1 MHRNAS
7 LGEGVT
13 MKYLGKFLS
22 TTAILLGLFGPA
34 PVANADPG
42 RFMDMKAAVK
52 APIGHRQFCRD
63 NSWACKN
70 ERYEPVVVK
79 LTETRWN
86 ELIAINAEVNR
97 RVRPMTDSDLF
108 GKEEYWTY
116 PVDGYGD
123 CEEYV
128 LEKQRVLI
136 EAGWPKSALLITVAK
151 DIQNGGHAVLTVR
164 TDHGDMILDNQIEAV
179 LPWYSTPY
187 RYIKRQSAS
196 SPVKWTGISDTRVTT
211 VSSISN

>member
-1 MHRNAS
+1 MAAATS
-7 LGEGVT
+7 VQAG
-13 MKYLGKFLS
+13 
-22 TTAILLGLFGPA
+22 
-34 PVANADPG
+34 PG
-42 RFMDMKAAVK
+42 RFMEMNAVVK
-52 APIGHRQFCRD
+52 APIGHKQFCRD
-63 NSWACKN
+63 NGWACPD
-70 ERYEPVVVK
+70 ERYEPVVVR
-79 LTETRWN
+79 LDEARWN

-97 RVRPMTDSDLF
+97 RIRPMTDEDLF
-108 GKEEYWTY
+108 GKVEYWTY

-151 DIQNGGHAVLTVR
+151 DTQNAGHAVLTVR

-187 RYIKRQSAS
+187 RYIKRQSAR
-196 SPVKWTGISDTRVTT
+196 SPLAWTGISDTRVTT
-211 VSSISN
+211 VSSVSK

>member
-1 MHRNAS
+1 MKLLHRTVLAS
-7 LGEGVT
+7 AMLLSCTVLG
-13 MKYLGKFLS
+13 S
-22 TTAILLGLFGPA
+22 
-34 PVANADPG
+34 VAQADPG
-42 RFMDMKAAVK
+42 RFMDMRTVVK
-52 APIGHRQFCRD
+52 PPVGYEQFCRD
-63 NSWACKN
+63 NTWACQN
-70 ERYEPVVVK
+70 EKYEPVVVK
-79 LTETRWN
+79 LDETRWN
-86 ELIAINAEVNR
+86 ELIAINKEVNR
-97 RVRPMTDSDLF
+97 RIHPMTDQDLF

-116 PVDGYGD
+116 PVNGYGD

-151 DIQNGGHAVLTVR
+151 DTQNSGHAVLTVR

-196 SPVKWTGISDTRVTT
+196 SPVQWTGIADTRVTT
-211 VSSISN
+211 VSSVSN

>member
-1 MHRNAS
+1 
-7 LGEGVT
+7 
-13 MKYLGKFLS
+13 
-22 TTAILLGLFGPA
+22 
-34 PVANADPG
+34 
-42 RFMDMKAAVK
+42 MDMKTKVK
-52 APIGHRQFCRD
+52 APIGYTQFCRD
-63 NSWACKN
+63 NTWACSDEN
-70 ERYEPVVVK
+70 YDPVVVRLDETLWQK
-79 LTETRWN
+79 LIE
-86 ELIAINAEVNR
+86 INAEVNR
-97 RVRPMTDSDLF
+97 RVRPMTDEDLF
-108 GKEEYWTY
+108 GKVEHWSY

-151 DIQNGGHAVLTVR
+151 DMQNSGHAVLTVR

-196 SPVKWTGISDTRVTT
+196 SAMKWTGISDQRVTT
-211 VSSISN
+211 VSSVTR